1 MIFCDECICHNC
13 GCEFYYP
20 TDFNPID
27 ATLDHTII
35 CPKCGSEN
43 CSKK

>member
-1 MIFCDECICHNC
+1 MIFCDKCICHNC

-20 TDFNPID
+20 TDYGKNN
-27 ATLDHTII
+27 ATDDYTII

-43 CSKK
+43 CGKK